1 MGALDGL
8 RVIDATT
15 VVMGPYATRLLA
27 DQGAEV
33 LKVEPP
39 GGDVMRRAGQGG
51 AMFAQL
57 NRNKRGVMLDLKA
70 PAGQAAL
77 RRLAAGADVLVHNM
91 RPDAAGRLGLNRAAL
106 SAVNP
111 QLIVAAAVGYGSDG
125 PYAGR
130 PAYDDLIQA
139 ASGLA
144 DIIGRASGTGEPA
157 YVPLTLSDRVVGIHL
172 AQAVT
177 AALLQRERT
186 GEAAEIEVPMFETFA
201 DLVLGDHLGGLA
213 FDPPRGGPH
222 YARLISRQ
230 RRPYRTR
237 DGYIAVLLYTD
248 AHWRAFFRAL
258 GREAELEADP
268 RLRDHAARLANID
281 HAYGLVGA
289 ALAERGTAEWLGVLE
304 PLDIPVAPVNDIA
317 ALLQDPHLRAV
328 GYWREI
334 PLPEGGVLR
343 GPAPVGRWSGKD
355 AAPLH
360 PPPPLQS
367 EAVDWSRDRDSREGA
382 RQGEQA

>member
-1 MGALDGL
+1 MGPLDGL
-8 RVIDATT
+8 RVIDVTT

-51 AMFAQL
+51 AIFAQL
-57 NRNKRGVMLDLKA
+57 NRNKRSVVLDLKT

-77 RRLAAGADVLVHNM
+77 RRLVADADVLVHNM
-91 RPDAAGRLGLNRAAL
+91 RPDAAGRLGLNRATLA
-106 SAVNP
+106 AVNP
-111 QLIVAAAVGYGSDG
+111 RLIVASAVGYGSGG
-125 PYAGR
+125 PYAAR

-144 DIIGRASGTGEPA
+144 DVIGRANGTGEPA

-186 GEAAEIEVPMFETFA
+186 GQAAEVEVPMFETFA

-213 FDPPRGGPH
+213 FDPPQGGPH

-237 DGYIAVLLYTD
+237 DGYIAVLLYTE

-268 RLRDHAARLANID
+268 RLRDHTARLAHID

-289 ALAERGTAEWLGVLE
+289 ALAERETAAWMRMLE
-304 PLDIPVAPVNDIA
+304 PLDIPVAPVNDVA
-317 ALLQDPHLRAV
+317 ALLQDPHLRV
-328 GYWREI
+328 TGFWREV

-343 GPAPVGRWSGKD
+343 SPAPVGRWSGTG
-355 AAPLH
+355 AAPLR
-360 PPPPLQS
+360 PPPSLPPE
-367 EAVDWSRDRDSREGA
+367 EAETTNQGSRPGKD
-382 RQGEQA
+382 